1 MQEDRKKFYTSAQNR
16 NLFTRNSSSN
26 VDDNAGAYKLS
37 KITDN
42 KKWSDIDKQDKAN
55 ETASQKQAETV
66 NSNTNS
72 NSSNKEI
79 EESKNSNSSN
89 SNTDKEKANKSKDN
103 KEIKN
108 LVEKNA
114 KEVKRIN
121 DELETLKLNDIKE
134 KSKRKKGK

>member
-1 MQEDRKKFYTSAQNR
+1 MQCKKIESKFYTSAQNR

-26 VDDNAGAYKLS
+26 VDGNVGAYKLS

-55 ETASQKQAETV
+55 EIV

-72 NSSNKEI
+72 SNSNV
-79 EESKNSNSSN
+79 ESQASSNSSN
-89 SNTDKEKANKSKDN
+89 SNTDKETKSKDN

-134 KSKRKKGK
+134 KSKGKKGK